1 MDRLDSQST
10 LSNWW
15 RIHVVTKRQGCVIS
29 PGLYNIYSERIML
42 CVVEEHH
49 DGITIGGRKD
59 TNLRYADEPCCA
71 HVTTSCWPCS
81 NGSNKSASPKTYC
94 HTKDTY
100 LAVLKGSET
109 KEDFIPDEEK
119 IE

>member
-15 RIHVVTKRQGCVIS
+15 RIVKKKQESVDGDIERGVRQGCVIS

-59 TNLRYADEPCCA
+59 TNLRCAD
-71 HVTTSCWPCS
+71 
-81 NGSNKSASPKTYC
+81 
-94 HTKDTY
+94 DTALLCTCNDEL
-100 LAVLKGSET
+100 LALLKRV
-109 KEDFIPDEEK
+109 K
-119 IE
+119 